1 MMFKSLSIF
10 GKALVGYGINY
21 LLHDND
27 IKFRFSTVIMGKRV
41 TFQPSTFSEIVR
53 SLLDSIWIAHL
64 QFTLTGRSA
73 HCVFSAGVF
82 YLVFFVRL
90 HSLSCPPH
98 F

>member
-41 TFQPSTFSEIVR
+41 TLHPSTFSDCIRPLLV
-53 SLLDSIWIAHL
+53 SLWTAY
-64 QFTLTGRSA
+64 F
-73 HCVFSAGVF
+73 
-82 YLVFFVRL
+82 
-90 HSLSCPPH
+90 
-98 F
+98 